1 MFTHTVQPG
10 DTLFSIGRRYGYSL
24 EDLRLVNGMVE
35 PNIVPGQALLIP
47 LYTYTVQPGDTLTA
61 IARRSFV
68 TLEQLRAANPN
79 VNPNALRPGMKIV
92 IPDIS
97 WYQATTFGY
106 YVVRE
111 PSADRAII
119 RDFAPYSS
127 YITLFEYHFAPSGDI
142 VNELNDAAAVEE
154 AWRNRVTPLVA
165 ITNLTPEGFSPTLV
179 SQVLNNREARANLV
193 ENIFYL
199 VSRKG
204 YGGVNIDFEQI
215 RGEDRDLFTGFLRQL
230 RDRLKPAG
238 YVVTIAV
245 PAKTSEDIP
254 WLKGYDYGG
263 IGTVVDYMFIMAYDW
278 HHSASEP
285 GPVAPIGGVR
295 ATLQFAVE
303 RVPRQKILLG
313 LPLYGY
319 DWIIPYQPGMLATA
333 RSNQEA
339 LLMAMRYQSPIQYSL
354 ADESPFFRYTDALGN
369 VHEVW
374 FEDVRSMGQKMK
386 LARQFQLAGVG
397 AWQLTLGF
405 APGPWLL
412 RKFFTVRKV

>member
-1 MFTHTVQPG
+1 MFSHTVQPG
-10 DTLFSIGRRYGYSL
+10 DSLFSIGRRYDYSV
-24 EDLRLVNGMVE
+24 EDLRIVNGLTAS
-35 PNIVPGQALLIP
+35 NIVPGQALLIP

-61 IARRSFV
+61 IARRAFV
-68 TLEQLRAANPN
+68 TLEQLQAANPHLQ
-79 VNPNALRPGMKIV
+79 PNALRPGMKIT
-92 IPDIS
+92 IPNIS
-97 WYQATTFGY
+97 WYQATTLGY

-111 PSADRAII
+111 PSADRTMI
-119 RDFAPYSS
+119 RNFAPYSS
-127 YITLFEYHFAPSGDI
+127 YITLFEYHFAPNGDV
-142 VNELNDAAAVEE
+142 VNELDDVAAVRE

-165 ITNLTPEGFSPTLV
+165 ITNLTTQGFSPILA
-179 SQVLNNREARANLV
+179 SRVLNNPEARTNLI

-245 PAKTSEDIP
+245 PAKTSENIP
-254 WLKGYDYGG
+254 WLQGYDYGG
-263 IGTVVDYMFIMAYDW
+263 IGAVVDYMFIMAYDW
-278 HHSASEP
+278 HHLASEP

-295 ATLQFAVE
+295 AALQFAVE

-319 DWIIPYQPGMLATA
+319 DWVIPYRLGTIAKA

-339 LLMAMRYQSPIQYSL
+339 IHTAMRYQSFVQYSL
-354 ADESPFFRYTDALGN
+354 ADESPFFQYTDELGN

-374 FEDVRSMGQKMK
+374 FEDIRSMGQKMK
-386 LARQFQLAGVG
+386 LAWQFQLAGVG
-397 AWQLTLGF
+397 AWQLTLRF
-405 APGPWLL
+405 APGSWLL
-412 RKFFTVRKV
+412 RKFFTIRKV